1 MSKGGRLVGAASAIA
16 HPHYDEFEISN
27 DVALVKLSAPL
38 SADDGIAF
46 ATLARDHSDPKG
58 KLLATVAGW

>member
-1 MSKGGRLVGAASAIA
+1 MSKGGHLVGAASAIV
-16 HPHYDEFEISN
+16 HPNWDSYEISN
-27 DVALVKLSAPL
+27 DVALVKLSTPL

>member
-1 MSKGGRLVGAASAIA
+1 MAIA
-16 HPHYDEFEISN
+16 HPDWSNYELSN
-27 DVALVKLSAPL
+27 DVGLVKLSTTL

-46 ATLARDHSDPKG
+46 ATLAREHSDPKG